1 MFLNAKKDFKLDIKN
16 SIMIGDNEKDLVA
29 ANRAGVGKIICL
41 GTLFKNKYGINIRKL
56 AEAKNSLSKNF
67 FYAFIISFFL
77 LASLFQS
84 FLYPIIVLI
93 IVLLLF
99 GKGKIPTLM
108 ADMAKGI
115 KSFKKNM
122 SDDENQDS
130 SSSDNQNKDQ

>member
-1 MFLNAKKDFKLDIKN
+1 MGTF
-16 SIMIGDNEKDLVA
+16 SIWHW
-29 ANRAGVGKIICL
+29 
-41 GTLFKNKYGINIRKL
+41 
-56 AEAKNSLSKNF
+56 
-67 FYAFIISFFL
+67 
-77 LASLFQS
+77 
-84 FLYPIIVLI
+84 IIVLI

>member
-1 MFLNAKKDFKLDIKN
+1 MGAF
-16 SIMIGDNEKDLVA
+16 SIWHW
-29 ANRAGVGKIICL
+29 
-41 GTLFKNKYGINIRKL
+41 
-56 AEAKNSLSKNF
+56 
-67 FYAFIISFFL
+67 
-77 LASLFQS
+77 
-84 FLYPIIVLI
+84 IIVLI